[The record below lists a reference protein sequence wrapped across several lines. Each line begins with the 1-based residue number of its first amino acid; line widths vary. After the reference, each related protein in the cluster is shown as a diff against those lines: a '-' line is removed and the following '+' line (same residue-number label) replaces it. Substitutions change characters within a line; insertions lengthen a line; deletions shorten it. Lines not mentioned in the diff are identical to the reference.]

1 MIKVKVRG
9 ECRDPIELL
18 TEIRQRL
25 ESVDLI
31 DDSAHAEQL
40 QKFAEQ
46 RIAIDV
52 KAHDGV
58 AKILQDEQ
66 EESASATKVEHTFGG
81 RAMKIQIL
89 YAFTIQSQPRLDI
102 CVFSVAH
109 GRIRISLLDLSCAV
123 PVDLRKQDRKSTRL
137 NSSHLG

>member
-1 MIKVKVRG
+1 V
-9 ECRDPIELL
+9 
-18 TEIRQRL
+18 RQRL

-31 DDSAHAEQL
+31 DDSAQAEQF
-40 QKFAEQ
+40 QKFAKQ

-66 EESASATKVEHTFGG
+66 EESASATEVENTFGG

-89 YAFTIQSQPRLDI
+89 HAFTIQSQPRLDI
-102 CVFSVAH
+102 CVFSVAQ
-109 GRIRISLLDLSCAV
+109 GRIPISLLDLSCAV
-123 PVDLRKQDRKSTRL
+123 PVDLRKHWLKRHAKNRALRPAPAASV
-137 NSSHLG
+137 